1 MSVISMAG
9 RRLWMTAVAM
19 GLVIALGYTVSQGAT
34 ARPAKDVAEQ
44 SRAVTASAQYLQGNG
59 FTDPMV
65 SAENIDNRLLTV
77 TVDNKGWTRMSKAQK
92 MEFLERVNGS
102 ALSANGGIARFKARS
117 KANTSGRPRRA
128 AADPGSTN
136 GASPQASTQIGRAH
150 V

>member
-9 RRLWMTAVAM
+9 RRLWTTAVTM

-92 MEFLERVNGS
+92 VEFLERVNGS
-102 ALSANGGIARFKARS
+102 ALSANGGIAIDIHVSMSGAKVA
-117 KANTSGRPRRA
+117 TSTFA
-128 AADPGSTN
+128 AGQQSF
-136 GASPQASTQIGRAH
+136 RLLE
-150 V
+150 

>member
-9 RRLWMTAVAM
+9 RRLWTTAVAM

-92 MEFLERVNGS
+92 VEFLERVNGS
-102 ALSANGGIARFKARS
+102 ALSANGGIAIDIHVSMSGAKVA
-117 KANTSGRPRRA
+117 TSTFA
-128 AADPGSTN
+128 AGQQSF
-136 GASPQASTQIGRAH
+136 RLLE
-150 V
+150 

>member
-1 MSVISMAG
+1 
-9 RRLWMTAVAM
+9 M

-102 ALSANGGIARFKARS
+102 ALSANGGIAIDIHVSMSGAKVA
-117 KANTSGRPRRA
+117 TSTFVAGQQSFRLLE
-128 AADPGSTN
+128 
-136 GASPQASTQIGRAH
+136 
-150 V
+150 

>member
-9 RRLWMTAVAM
+9 RRLWTTTVAM

-65 SAENIDNRLLTV
+65 SAENIDNRPLTV

-92 MEFLERVNGS
+92 VEFLERVNGS
-102 ALSANGGIARFKARS
+102 ALSANGGIAIDIHVSMSGAKVA
-117 KANTSGRPRRA
+117 TSTFA
-128 AADPGSTN
+128 AGQQSF
-136 GASPQASTQIGRAH
+136 RLLE
-150 V
+150 

>member
-1 MSVISMAG
+1 MSVNSMAG
-9 RRLWMTAVAM
+9 RRLWTAVAM

-92 MEFLERVNGS
+92 VEFLERVNGS
-102 ALSANGGIARFKARS
+102 ALSANGGIAIDIHVSMSGAKVA
-117 KANTSGRPRRA
+117 TSTFA
-128 AADPGSTN
+128 AGQQSF
-136 GASPQASTQIGRAH
+136 RLLE
-150 V
+150 

>member
-102 ALSANGGIARFKARS
+102 ALSANGGIAIDIHVSMSGAKVA
-117 KANTSGRPRRA
+117 TSTFVAGQQSFRLLE
-128 AADPGSTN
+128 
-136 GASPQASTQIGRAH
+136 
-150 V
+150 

>member
-9 RRLWMTAVAM
+9 RRLWTTALTM

-92 MEFLERVNGS
+92 VEFLERVNGS
-102 ALSANGGIARFKARS
+102 ALSANGGIAIDIHVSMSGAKVA
-117 KANTSGRPRRA
+117 TSTFA
-128 AADPGSTN
+128 AG
-136 GASPQASTQIGRAH
+136 PQSFRLLE
-150 V
+150 

>member
-9 RRLWMTAVAM
+9 RILWTTALTM

-92 MEFLERVNGS
+92 VEFLERVNGS
-102 ALSANGGIARFKARS
+102 ALSANGGIAIDIHVSMSGAKVA
-117 KANTSGRPRRA
+117 TSTFA
-128 AADPGSTN
+128 AGQQSF
-136 GASPQASTQIGRAH
+136 RLLE
-150 V
+150 

>member
-9 RRLWMTAVAM
+9 RRLWTTALTM

-92 MEFLERVNGS
+92 VEFLERVNGS
-102 ALSANGGIARFKARS
+102 ALSANGGIAIDIHVSMSGAKVA
-117 KANTSGRPRRA
+117 TSTFA
-128 AADPGSTN
+128 AGQHSF
-136 GASPQASTQIGRAH
+136 RLLE
-150 V
+150 

>member
-9 RRLWMTAVAM
+9 RRLWTTALTM

-59 FTDPMV
+59 FADPMV

-92 MEFLERVNGS
+92 VEFLERVNGS
-102 ALSANGGIARFKARS
+102 ALSANGGIAIDIHVSMSGAKVA
-117 KANTSGRPRRA
+117 TSTFA
-128 AADPGSTN
+128 AGQQSF
-136 GASPQASTQIGRAH
+136 RLLE
-150 V
+150 

>member
-92 MEFLERVNGS
+92 VEFLERVNGS
-102 ALSANGGIARFKARS
+102 ALSANGGIAIDIHVSMSGAKVA
-117 KANTSGRPRRA
+117 TSTFA
-128 AADPGSTN
+128 AGQQSF
-136 GASPQASTQIGRAH
+136 RLLE
-150 V
+150 

>member
-1 MSVISMAG
+1 MSVISMGG
-9 RRLWMTAVAM
+9 RRLWTTAVAM

-92 MEFLERVNGS
+92 VEFLERVNGS
-102 ALSANGGIARFKARS
+102 ALSANGGIAIDIHVSMSGAKVA
-117 KANTSGRPRRA
+117 TSTFA
-128 AADPGSTN
+128 AGQQSF
-136 GASPQASTQIGRAH
+136 RLLE
-150 V
+150 

>member
-9 RRLWMTAVAM
+9 RRLWTTTVAM

-92 MEFLERVNGS
+92 VEFLERVNGS
-102 ALSANGGIARFKARS
+102 ALSANGGIAIDIHVSMSGAKVA
-117 KANTSGRPRRA
+117 TSTFA
-128 AADPGSTN
+128 AGQQSF
-136 GASPQASTQIGRAH
+136 RLLE
-150 V
+150 

>member
-9 RRLWMTAVAM
+9 RRLWTTAVAT

-92 MEFLERVNGS
+92 VEFLERVNGS
-102 ALSANGGIARFKARS
+102 ALSANGGIAIDIHVSMSGAKVA
-117 KANTSGRPRRA
+117 TSTFA
-128 AADPGSTN
+128 AGQQSF
-136 GASPQASTQIGRAH
+136 RLLE
-150 V
+150 

>member
-9 RRLWMTAVAM
+9 RRLWTTALTM

-92 MEFLERVNGS
+92 VEFLERVNGS
-102 ALSANGGIARFKARS
+102 ALSANGGIAIDIHVSMSGAKVA
-117 KANTSGRPRRA
+117 TSTFA
-128 AADPGSTN
+128 AGQQSF
-136 GASPQASTQIGRAH
+136 RLLE
-150 V
+150 

>member
-1 MSVISMAG
+1 MSVISMVG
-9 RRLWMTAVAM
+9 RRLWTTTVAM

-92 MEFLERVNGS
+92 VEFLERVNGS
-102 ALSANGGIARFKARS
+102 ALSANGGIAIDIHVSMSGAKVA
-117 KANTSGRPRRA
+117 TSTFA
-128 AADPGSTN
+128 AGQQSF
-136 GASPQASTQIGRAH
+136 RLLE
-150 V
+150 

>member
-1 MSVISMAG
+1 
-9 RRLWMTAVAM
+9 M

-92 MEFLERVNGS
+92 VEFLERVNGS
-102 ALSANGGIARFKARS
+102 ALSANGGIAIDIHVSMSGAKVA
-117 KANTSGRPRRA
+117 TSTFA
-128 AADPGSTN
+128 AGQQSF
-136 GASPQASTQIGRAH
+136 RLLE
-150 V
+150 

>member
-9 RRLWMTAVAM
+9 RRLWTTTVAM

-92 MEFLERVNGS
+92 VEFLERVNGS
-102 ALSANGGIARFKARS
+102 ALSANGGIAIDIHVSMSGAKVA
-117 KANTSGRPRRA
+117 TSTFA
-128 AADPGSTN
+128 AGLQSF
-136 GASPQASTQIGRAH
+136 RLLE
-150 V
+150 